1 MRVTLRYFDGC
12 PHWRTADARLKE
24 ALVNTGHAGVVVAY
38 ERVETPAAAERLG
51 FVGSPTVLVDGID
64 PFARAGSPVGLAC
77 RVYLTPEGLAGSP
90 TVDQLMEVLR

>member
-12 PHWRTADARLKE
+12 PHWRTAEARLGE
-24 ALVNTGHAGVVVAY
+24 ALVNTGHDGVVVAH
-38 ERVETPAAAERLG
+38 ERVESPEDAARLG

-64 PFARAGSPVGLAC
+64 PFAREGSPVGFAC
-77 RVYLTPEGLAGSP
+77 RVHMTPEGLAGSP